1 VASPARGPGRLT
13 AHARSLLDS
22 RDGSGR
28 ESGLTEGRWPR
39 RLPHYRYVTVLQQSE
54 RARVAIMAARRDWIP
69 VRWTAQERLLPEV
82 PRIEFTH
89 LSGWAR
95 GMEVAWTF
103 DPIPGGTRVTILH
116 DLDALRL
123 PLVRSRW
130 GRDIIS
136 TMFIQPIARRTLAGE
151 GRRYR
156 TPSL

>member
-1 VASPARGPGRLT
+1 MTAQQSIDVSAPAQRVYAL
-13 AHARSLLDS
+13 AEDIAA
-22 RDGSGR
+22 
-28 ESGLTEGRWPR
+28 WPR

-54 RARVAIMAARRDWIP
+54 RARIAVMAARRDWIP

-116 DLDALRL
+116 DLESLRL

-130 GRDIIS
+130 CRDIIS
-136 TMFIQPIARRTLAGE
+136 TMFIQPIARRTLA
-151 GRRYR
+151 RMK
-156 TPSL
+156 SLAEENP

>member
-1 VASPARGPGRLT
+1 MTAQQSIDVQASAQRVYAL
-13 AHARSLLDS
+13 AQDIAA
-22 RDGSGR
+22 
-28 ESGLTEGRWPR
+28 WPR

-54 RARVAIMAARRDWIP
+54 RTRVAIMAARRDWIP

-103 DPIPGGTRVTILH
+103 DAIPGGTRVTILH
-116 DLDALRL
+116 DLDGLRV
-123 PLVRSRW
+123 PLVRSPW

-136 TMFIQPIARRTLAGE
+136 NMFIQPIARRTLA
-151 GRRYR
+151 RMK
-156 TPSL
+156 SLAEENP